1 MPFLARNYP
10 SIFVYLCLDRLRRR
24 ASRIFIDPQLSYP
37 RSIDELARTGASACD
52 QARPA
57 MTLGWLEA
65 AVALAEAV
73 NGVPLGGEVRGR
85 ERPEGRASYERL
97 NL

>member
-1 MPFLARNYP
+1 
-10 SIFVYLCLDRLRRR
+10 
-24 ASRIFIDPQLSYP
+24 
-37 RSIDELARTGASACD
+37 
-52 QARPA
+52 